1 MAAPLALQ
9 RDEAHTHAV
18 RSDHAGTVGPTSRS
32 VLPSYDEL
40 PPGPHGG
47 RLAWGV
53 FGDDDETGT
62 INLLTPERVAAA
74 AALVRRGVSFALDVP
89 TGMYTPALT
98 ASRGVPRQKVLGA
111 PGATA
116 LDDVWDNVYPQ
127 AGSQWDSLA
136 HVGYGHG
143 QWYNGATREQI
154 LGQGRNTIHRFAEH
168 GIAGRAVLLDMPSTL
183 AAAGREYDAGTT
195 VEFTVEDLEAAR
207 ERAGVQIGE
216 GDILLVNTG
225 FGHWYSQQPWEVR
238 RALPTRLR
246 CPGLEHSEAICRYLW
261 DHHIAAI
268 ASDTFAVEAWPGNMS
283 PDAAPFGFIHGM
295 LIGAFGMA
303 LGELWWLHD
312 VAQDCLETGVF
323 EGMLVAAPMNAV
335 GGIGS
340 TANAV
345 MLK

>member
-1 MAAPLALQ
+1 MVSDAAGSLGDIP
-9 RDEAHTHAV
+9 V
-18 RSDHAGTVGPTSRS
+18 SPSPN
-32 VLPSYDEL
+32 LPSYDEL

-53 FGDDDETGT
+53 FGEDDDIGT

-74 AALVRRGVSFALDVP
+74 AKLVRRGASFPLDAP
-89 TGMYTPALT
+89 TGLFAPALT
-98 ASRGVPRQKVLGA
+98 ATRGVPRHTVLGA
-111 PGATA
+111 PNVTSF
-116 LDDVWDNVYPQ
+116 DDVWDNVYPQ

-143 QWYNGATREQI
+143 QWYNGATREDI
-154 LGQGRNTIHRFAEH
+154 VTRGRNTIHRWAQH
-168 GIAGRAVLLDMPSTL
+168 GIAGRAVVLDMPSTF
-183 AAAGREYDAGTT
+183 AAQGRPYDAGTT
-195 VEFTVEDLEAAR
+195 VEFTVDDLEAAR
-207 ERAGVQIGE
+207 ERAGVQIGT

-225 FGHWYSQQPWEVR
+225 FGHWYSQQSPEVK

-268 ASDTFAVEAWPGNMS
+268 ASDTFAVEAWPGNFA
-283 PDAAPFGFIHGM
+283 PDAAPFGFIHNM
-295 LIGAFGMA
+295 LIGAFGLA

-312 VAQDCLETGVF
+312 LAQDCLSTGVH
-323 EGMLVAAPMNAV
+323 EGMLIATPINAV

-345 MLK
+345 FLN